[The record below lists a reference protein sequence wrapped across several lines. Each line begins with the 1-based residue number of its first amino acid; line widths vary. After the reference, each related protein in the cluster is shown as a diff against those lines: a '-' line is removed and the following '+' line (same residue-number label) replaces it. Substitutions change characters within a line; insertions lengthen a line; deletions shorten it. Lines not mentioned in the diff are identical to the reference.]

1 VGKVIYHLND
11 DPMVEIVQQG
21 ETLQDFI
28 NVSSAI
34 YRKEMVMR
42 VKKNKFIYLIETLIG
57 IALCC
62 LKFWL
67 GVIFFSFY
75 LSLFVVF
82 YFVQRS
88 EYKRIALRVISSNYD
103 GIKISYDDNGIILET
118 HSAKQW
124 EKIKW
129 DNILFAF
136 DNQKDKSIALYLEH
150 QRFYYSFFGNR
161 MPEDQYHAFREKVI
175 ESIPRVY

>member
-1 VGKVIYHLND
+1 
-11 DPMVEIVQQG
+11 MVEIVQQG

-34 YRKEMVMR
+34 YRKEMVLR
-42 VKKNKFIYLIETLIG
+42 VKNNRFIYLTETLIG

-75 LSLFVVF
+75 LSLFVAF

-88 EYKRIALRVISSNYD
+88 EYKWRAIRVISGNYE
-103 GIKISYDDNGIILET
+103 GMKIGYDDMGIILNSD
-118 HSAKQW
+118 SANQW

-129 DNILFAF
+129 NNILFAF
-136 DNQKDKSIALYLEH
+136 DNQKDKSIALYL
-150 QRFYYSFFGNR
+150 RSIMGYYLFFGNR